1 MTNPV
6 ELVALR
12 CLRCSTPVPAA
23 PDQIAWACVQ
33 CGQGLLLDEERGL
46 AYLTINYSPAIKP
59 NTAGRP
65 FWACIGHVF
74 VERETYS
81 GGSERIDREA
91 QDYWRDGRQF
101 FIPAYAAP
109 LEDLL
114 AQALELLQHPPEPRQ
129 GPPAAFAPVTL
140 SPADLT
146 ASAEFIVLAVEAARK
161 DKLRQV
167 QVKVVLE
174 SPGLWILP

>member
-23 PDQIAWACVQ
+23 PDQVAWVCAQ
-33 CGQGLLLDEERGL
+33 CGQGLLLEEDRGL
-46 AYLTINYSPAIKP
+46 VYLEINYSPTIKP
-59 NTAGRP
+59 NTTGRP
-65 FWACIGHVF
+65 FWACTGHVF

-81 GGSERIDREA
+81 GGSDRIARES
-91 QDYWRDGRQF
+91 RDFWGQARQF

-109 LEDLL
+109 LEELL
-114 AQALELLQHPPEPRQ
+114 AQALQLIQHPPDPRP
-129 GPPAAFAPVTL
+129 GPPAAFMPVVL
-140 SPADLT
+140 SPSDLT
-146 ASAEFIVLAVEAARK
+146 AAAEFIVLAVEAAHK
-161 DKLRQV
+161 DKLRRA

-174 SPGLWILP
+174 SPTLWVLP